1 MSRAQIKI
9 DMKALKKL
17 EDRLTGTID
26 TGTLGQIGERIREE
40 MLDDVS
46 KGISPIK
53 GQGRFPAYKWAG
65 KANELK
71 KEINKLKRQRNS
83 FFRTKGSKA
92 KLTNQIISKTYEKLD
107 IEEGRGGFMNKGRY
121 PFTAEAK
128 KEGKK
133 PRPVNLELTG
143 DFLKS
148 LLVWFSG
155 TGKTKA
161 VHIGFKDD
169 LSKKKE
175 QGHRE
180 GANGQPK
187 RPMIPQGNETL
198 TPKYALLIRQ
208 ILAQTL
214 RIKLR

>member
-1 MSRAQIKI
+1 MSRAQLKI
-9 DMKALKKL
+9 DIKALKKL

-65 KANELK
+65 KANEIRK
-71 KEINKLKRQRNS
+71 RAREIKDTGKRKQL
-83 FFRTKGSKA
+83 RTDA
-92 KLTNQIISKTYEKLD
+92 DKLTS
-107 IEEGRGGFMNKGRY
+107 NKY

-128 KEGKK
+128 RQGKK

-148 LLVWFSG
+148 LLVWFTG
-155 TGKTKA
+155 TGNKRS
-161 VHIGFKDD
+161 VHVGFKNN
-169 LSKKKE
+169 LSILKE
-175 QGHRE
+175 KGHRE
-180 GANGQPK
+180 GANGQPE
-187 RPMIPQGNETL
+187 RPMIPQGSETL